1 MTIAPAQ
8 PRTPSPWRVVRLT
21 VLVAAVV
28 VLGGVA
34 VVLFGLM
41 SDETHF
47 DRPSAEFDAL
57 EAEVVALPGVTAVA
71 KERWVEAPIFS
82 NPMSTVTV
90 TLERSAL
97 PAVLDAACATDY
109 PDPVTWGLV
118 VGTPGGAEVSMFA
131 ERVASGTGPA
141 CPDFRL
147 DAVGA
152 VDALDRIAPGRTVQ
166 LAVWDTG
173 RLSVLD
179 ARDALDGRGTIAD
192 MLPFVAR
199 ANEVRQAAGL
209 DTDTEVDV
217 SSTALFAAVGPGEGP
232 RYADLL
238 RRLVDEYGV
247 TTFWDGAG
255 GDGAPSVR
263 IGGGAAHAHEIEAA
277 IRASGLRIAQAGVDF
292 RGN

>member
-1 MTIAPAQ
+1 MTIAPSR

-41 SDETHF
+41 SDGTHF

-71 KERWVEAPIFS
+71 KERWVEAPTFS

-97 PAVLDAACATDY
+97 PAVLETACATDY

-131 ERVASGTGPA
+131 ERVASGTGSA

-152 VDALDRIAPGRTVQ
+152 VDALDRIAPGRTVE
-166 LAVWDTG
+166 LTVGDTG
-173 RLSVLD
+173 RLFVLD
-179 ARDALDGRGTIAD
+179 TPDVGRTIAD
-192 MLPFVAR
+192 VLPFVAR
-199 ANEVRQAAGL
+199 VDELRQAAGL
-209 DTDTEVDV
+209 DAEVNV
-217 SSTALFAAVGPGEGP
+217 NSVALSVVVGPGEGP

-238 RRLVDEYGV
+238 RTLVDEYGV
-247 TTFWDGAG
+247 TSFHEFTG
-255 GDGAPSVR
+255 GGVPSQGAPGVR
-263 IGGGAAHAHEIEAA
+263 IGGDAAHAHEIEAA
-277 IRASGLRIAQAGVDF
+277 IRASGLRISQMRVVL
-292 RGN
+292 REN